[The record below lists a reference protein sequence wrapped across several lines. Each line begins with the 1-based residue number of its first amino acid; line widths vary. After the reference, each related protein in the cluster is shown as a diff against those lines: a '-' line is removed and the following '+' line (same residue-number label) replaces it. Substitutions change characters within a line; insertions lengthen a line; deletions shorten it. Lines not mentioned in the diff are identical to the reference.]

1 MRKLNRTPFYGL
13 GDFRQALLLPRLFM
27 VPSKFVSPLR
37 CATLMAAAMMIAGP
51 SPEARAANVFWDTN
65 GVTAGLGGAGI
76 WDTTTAN
83 WYNAGVATTASGTNA
98 TTAYTF
104 TSADKAYFAGTGA
117 TVTLATNPSVGGL
130 VFRNSA
136 FTLNAAAAQSIT
148 LGSSGIFLESTAG
161 VTTLGANVGLVLGS
175 AQTWTNAAAANALV
189 VNGVISGS
197 ASLVLDGGT
206 GGIQLLNA
214 ASTFTGPLTWSSG
227 TLQVT
232 KLANGGV
239 ASTLGAASSDAANLT
254 LGTNTTLKWVGDGVV
269 GTNDST
275 DRLFTLGA
283 LAGAAGGLTIDA
295 SPTVDS
301 TKAVRFTNPGV
312 LGLPPGADTYVRTLT
327 FTGTGGTVAN
337 PNLFAPVIPDNGDT
351 LSFINNTG
359 LIKDGTGVWK
369 LTGANTFAG
378 PVQILNGTLIV
389 TNVQPGLTPSG
400 LGASDAGN
408 FGNNLLI
415 GGATTVGTLRF
426 EGSGGVN
433 NLTDRLFKINAGGA
447 TIDASGAAGTPLQFK
462 AYAPLTL
469 LGTTA
474 RTLTLTGSNT
484 DGNYLAQ
491 VIPDYSGSAQTSVV
505 KNGSGTWLLKG
516 ESTYTGG
523 TTVNAGILRMAE
535 GHTAFGTGAITIN
548 GGMLDLGTSVV
559 QTTSGGNNYFT
570 GTITVQGGELA
581 ALTGGSIDV
590 SKVVGI
596 SGTISAPMY
605 SLTSGFSKNTAN
617 TLVISGY
624 NRYMGGTALSQ
635 GTVQVGHNY
644 AFGATA
650 AQVLVLSG
658 SPTLSSASTTAYVLP
673 NNVTFGAGAVL
684 GDAVKTGAL
693 TFTGTVDLGS
703 AVRSLVINSDITFA
717 GALLTATGGISKSG
731 SGTLTIASAGSYSGG
746 VTIGAGRVRV
756 GNNAALGTG
765 TLVLNDTA
773 AISSN
778 NFTGAGVGDFQLAN
792 AVTLGG
798 NVTLGHAVDN
808 GVLTFAGTVGLGT
821 SVTRVVT
828 VNSEV
833 AITGVISSGAGAN
846 LTKAGP
852 GLLTLSNNNTFTGA
866 LAINAGTVRAS
877 VSAGA
882 LGGGT
887 LTLAGGGLQLA
898 NDSAVSFNRN
908 TTVSAN
914 SSLVADRISDGAGV
928 GYTLG
933 TLSIGAFALNS
944 SVGNYVISGST
955 GVTFGAATLTGAATI
970 TTDNSLIY
978 AATNTTTLASLTR
991 TSQALTVGGTG
1002 SLTIV
1007 GGDATATSGTL
1018 TKNGTGTLTLG
1029 SGGAGVFAG
1038 TGALSITGGSIVVAA
1053 GSSFSGSKNLTFN
1066 GTGLFQF
1073 NAASTAVTQNFGSVS
1088 FASGGGV
1095 VQSAYTSA
1103 GNAALNFSALGSRTN
1118 GADALF
1124 VVKGGVNGS
1133 TNKISFTT
1141 APWTAGT
1148 LKADYFFGTAY
1159 PTTTVAPADFAVYDA
1174 GLFVRG
1180 INWASDTT
1188 LGATVAASA
1197 SLTTTKANWINAT
1210 SGTTGTVTHGS
1221 AITINGLKLT
1231 ANATLI
1237 ANGVVTTP
1245 SVLASENTTST
1256 ISGSAGLTAPTGKDL
1271 LVRVDAPNDTLT
1283 ITAPITSATTGG
1295 LTKAGQGT
1303 LVVSGSNAFSGNIFI
1318 NGGTLSMSGN
1328 AYNGADPATGPLGA
1342 SGTARQIVLNGGKFQ
1357 LSSGIFNPNLNTK
1370 QFTVGTGGGALDLGA
1385 SAVIKLDDVGQLSG
1399 GGNLSITGASTS
1411 LVTFSNTNAGFTGN
1425 VAFTAGTLALGGVNP
1440 LGTSSSQTLV
1450 MTTNATALDVQGT
1463 IPNTVWIAGTGISGG
1478 GAVRSSATG
1487 GTLSGPLFLDASVT
1501 FNLANPVTVS
1511 GSLKQV
1517 GGIAGLTKDGSSIL
1531 TLSGANNFTG
1541 GLTITNGAVNLAN
1554 TAAAGPGSDA
1564 ITLSSDAIGTA
1575 LQFSGDITVYNP
1587 VTTGTTNNQ
1596 LFGGLNFGG
1605 ILENVSGNN
1614 TYVGTIGMAVDT
1626 VIGSSAGNLTITG
1639 GIQENTKESQL
1650 YFTGA
1655 GNITLAGTKLT
1666 ASGGSTNNK
1675 FYSIQKYGTGSLI
1688 ITNAQDVALDTN
1700 VNGGAFILRQG
1711 TVNLTG
1717 DATWRTPL
1725 YLDQGST
1732 LLIDHASGDRSTFG
1746 RLSTAYIDVNGAFQ
1760 NGTGYNVTFR
1770 GGNLTIVGA
1779 TSPNDT
1785 AEYFSSGTFNRGSSV
1800 ITLKAVNTN
1809 ATRLKFTGAITNNVA
1824 QSQGAGPAGASLL
1837 IRGTN
1842 LGASLGDAVMWWNGI
1857 ITWNGQ
1863 GGGNDAKNKGIMS
1876 WVLVDDT
1883 ETGFGTSFGTA
1894 DGGSSYARAL
1904 NQQVYDNGSFAA
1916 GTRFTHEY
1924 ENDDVVTANNNLHL
1938 ISQVAVSST
1947 VSPNSL
1953 TVEAGAG
1960 LTLAAGARLS
1970 LQSGGILIRNGAGT
1984 ALFTGGVLNQTSNF
1998 SPLYLWTIGNLDLVT
2013 PLNGGNGITNGN
2025 ISAVKASAGMLSLKP
2040 PFAAVNGLGT
2050 QGTNTLSGQFV
2061 INDGTVK
2068 LFANNA
2074 IQPNN
2079 YLALT
2084 SGTLDLN
2091 GKVQQTFALFSDSS
2105 VPNVNGV
2112 ITSTAGGALVVN
2124 QDNNAR
2130 AWSGQIQGAT
2140 TFVRSGQNTFTLN
2153 SALPFTGK
2161 ALFNGGTTN
2170 LISEAALT
2178 GVDTLELAHATLQLD
2193 NGGSASSNATS
2204 TKYVA
2209 DRLRDAA
2216 AVGFR
2221 AGTLNLY
2228 GRANVAA
2235 TETIG
2240 AVTLYSGFNVINVN
2254 NGANGAVYSE
2264 DLLMA
2269 SLARSAGSAATFIVQ
2284 SNATLGGTGVGD
2296 VRAKATTFEGGAGLT
2311 NGIVGGWAINN
2322 SDFLTYVVGT
2332 GFVMLGNN
2340 GTAYTSTSLPIGSFP
2355 ASNVRLTAGATVAAG
2370 TTIINALSLAGTSQS
2385 LNFTNATDVLN
2396 LVSGGLIGTNNNN
2409 SLGASVDSGR
2419 LTAGGATPAAPSD
2432 LYLFNRAN
2440 TMTLNARVIDNGVGA
2455 NKAVRLVITA
2465 AGGAFNL
2472 PNTQA
2477 TYTGGTVINGGTVNL
2492 LASTTGSVIPA
2503 AAVAANGLV
2512 LNGATVNMGSTSN
2525 TVSGQIA
2532 AANIVTLNGN
2542 ANLNLFGDNTLE
2554 GLVFNNY
2561 GGSSNPTVR
2570 TFYNNHAAGLGSTG
2584 VLTLGAG
2591 GIVATS
2597 QNVGTVSTVEGR
2609 VDFGA
2614 SAGSV
2619 TVDAISA
2626 AGLADVSP
2634 LLPGLTLQAI
2644 VGSAGGITKNGAGVL
2659 QMGAQSSFTGAFTVA
2674 AGGLRNGVL
2683 NAGSRYSTL
2692 TVAAGARYDLANF
2705 TTTWGAL
2712 AGAGDVFNSTLAGQA
2727 TQVIPTLNVGY
2738 NNASTTFSGRF
2749 QRFNDAV
2756 IFNVAKVGSG
2766 TLTLTSAQTA
2776 NGTYGTFSVLGGTLS
2791 YAGANGQA
2799 FRANALAASNFVVSN
2814 GGTLL
2819 LDNSSA
2825 NLADRLG
2832 LADAGF
2838 LALQGGKLRLAG
2850 NAGADSLENIKLL
2863 KVQSGGGRL
2872 ELAAVGGRSVT
2883 LALGGLTSSN
2893 NSGSLVITGI
2903 DGQDPVPG
2911 GATLTI
2917 VNVPYQ
2923 GSPGYGAN
2931 GNTNMR
2937 VRGDILADASLAGYG
2952 TGFLVQDSVTY
2963 NYRALNST
2971 TELNS
2976 DYATLGKR
2984 ENAGLSG
2991 AQTYAGDLQM
3001 NTLTSAG
3008 VASLTSSLDATTF
3021 GAYGPGGRLLTIG
3034 LYNAS
3039 GVLVRANSVTTLNAG
3054 AVTSEGTT
3062 YFHVLNGATL
3072 NLNASYGVGG
3082 SAGFV
3087 KADDGVLNLNRR
3099 AYMAPLNLIGGYTAF
3114 ESDIVTVN
3122 STAGLSIGSLVTG
3135 AGIPVN
3141 SFVAAILSSTQF
3153 QITSGEGVLTAGS
3166 PTTVITATPAIHV
3179 NGGTL
3184 NLNSGADNTL
3194 AVAGLAG
3201 PAGLSTLFVNAPGAT
3216 VDLKGNSQAVAVL
3229 GSTNILPGMGGTITN
3244 SSVTA
3249 ALLTSA
3255 GGGSFGGV
3263 LGGNLAFTRSG
3274 NNTTLL
3280 TNANTYTGATTVR
3293 GGTLQLRDAGT
3304 LASTAGLSVY
3314 YGSVNWDNYG
3324 LNPVGVPTPTRI
3336 QPNNPVTL
3344 QGGAFILTGGGG
3356 TDTAVTFNSVTAAG
3370 GGNLINMQPY
3380 VNEGSSVK
3388 LTVGNLVR
3396 NSANHATFNL
3406 NGWTTLNSGGTN
3418 TLGSQGLSNTSNL
3431 FFTQVGGVAFNSG
3444 SLVNG
3449 LIGGWAVA
3457 DGSSF
3462 ATYTDTFGVVAL
3474 GNGWGYGTSFTGSDI
3489 SAGTVATGNYNDGSN
3504 RTMTTGVKAMNSL
3517 RMGPGAAQ
3525 TITPVNGTSYTFG
3538 VGIVTNANQ
3547 SIIFDA
3553 VDSSNT
3559 ISGTGSELFVYINQ
3573 NTTTLRP
3580 IMTGSASLVSF
3591 GGATLQLAPQ
3601 FGHNT
3606 YSGGTFVNGGTLNL
3620 NARGQVSQGSG
3631 TIAAASNT
3639 ITLSNTS
3646 GFTAGMTIYNA
3657 NFPGGTKIVTV
3668 NANTSLVMDNVSTN
3682 TSTQTGQ
3689 TVSSFDAW
3697 YAIPAAGGL
3706 TISNATVN
3714 MSATAFQQIAPTTAI
3729 TINGGGN
3736 LTLANYAIGT
3746 PASTNVITQTFA
3758 SVTFVNEGGANTP
3771 TFNLGNPSVASG
3783 TNQALSITQLTS
3795 ATPLTAT
3802 NNSLSTT
3809 PTVSTG
3815 NANNTELRFSAVS
3828 PVITVNGGLAETG
3841 LVISAVIGQSA
3852 TMTSLTKT
3860 GAGLLALTGQN
3871 NFTSNFLLNAGGLML
3886 GADSQPAVGGSAA
3899 SGPVGSG
3906 MLIINGGYLL
3916 SDGLPRTV
3924 NNAVTVN
3931 ADFAFGGNVAT
3942 TNLRLSGDVAL
3953 GAVGRTVT
3961 VTSPAVTAE
3970 FAGNLV
3976 STLTAGSGIAFTKAG
3991 PGTLKLTGAANDFNG
4006 NKVAVTGGLLVL
4018 GVSTAIPSTSSVVVS
4033 AGAGLDLFNLDLIIP
4048 QLTGAGFV
4056 TNSKNLTSTLTVGD
4070 ANNFTF
4076 GGILI
4081 DNSYSTGVS
4090 GSQLQLTKE
4099 GTGKMTLTGANLLTG
4114 GINVN
4119 DGILELGAGGLPGPS
4134 TITITK
4140 NFVSDLGIFQVNR
4153 ADNVTLR
4160 NDLAGNGKIYQ
4171 VGTGVTT
4178 LTGDGTALQLGSLL
4192 HVYAGGVN
4200 LGDGVGST
4208 GSLGGASVTVDTGT
4222 FLALN
4227 HSSALP
4233 FSFANA
4239 VDGAGELRHIGG
4251 STTTLG
4257 VANTYTGKTRIN
4269 AGTLIAGAD
4278 GALATTSE
4286 IILLTGTQ
4294 LKTEINNGIGFRDG
4308 SVTSTIAPALTLNG
4322 TALVDGNGFNSTI
4335 GLLTLNGGTV
4345 AGASTGDTLLG
4356 SFNLAGNVVVTA
4368 NATISAIDVN
4378 TDGANRDFTVNSGV
4392 LLSMSGN
4399 FADTD
4404 KLTTG
4409 YVKKGT
4415 GTMVLSGTNINSGTI
4430 TISAGTLQVGAG
4442 GATGTLGSYYDVIA
4456 GQTFWASVVNNSA
4469 LVVNRSG
4476 TYDLGNVISGAGSLT
4491 NTGSGTVMLTGNS
4504 VSFSGTTTISAGT
4517 LQIGN
4522 QGASGVLGGN
4532 AGVYGAI
4539 VDNAALV
4546 LKRTGTLTLG
4556 NAISGTGT
4564 VTVDSGSGTVVVTGN
4579 NTYTGT
4585 TTLATGS
4592 TRITSL
4598 ASAGGVGALGAG
4610 SAPSKLLFTG
4620 GTLEYN
4626 GAGETSQRGLKVADG
4641 GASLKAIQ
4649 SGSALVFGGGVAL
4662 DFDNATPATSA
4673 SRPLTLGGTSTAAN
4687 TFAPAAFES
4696 ESAGQAFSSLIKN
4709 QVGVWIVGGS
4719 GLLNDAATVNVN
4731 AGILGFASGAF
4742 GGVAGTGDVTIAN
4755 GATLRWESGN
4765 TGDISGRI
4773 HVPNAAVATLDFADT
4788 GATPTT
4794 FGTSMVLGTGAS
4806 VVKAG
4811 AGTVVFA
4818 AANGFTAPVTVSGGK
4833 LVVTHASALGT
4844 AAVTVQNTA
4853 NLQVNASTTN
4863 NVTVEAGGIAGGSG
4877 SVGSVTVNT
4886 TGAVA
4891 PGSGVGALNL
4901 TTLSLAN
4908 GSVVNWQV
4916 YSGNGTAGVG
4926 YDTFNLSGA
4935 LDLHNAYP
4943 TGRIRLNI
4951 ISVSGLGTDTPGN
4964 AGAFTKNQRGVF
4976 TFAVAQGGV
4985 TLNSGWPGTNISDY
4999 FEINVDQ
5006 FHYADGTASS
5016 AALWSLSY
5024 DGANTVT
5031 LTGVPEPSTYGLAIG
5046 ALGLALAAVRRR
5058 RKLKPKAE

>member
-1 MRKLNRTPFYGL
+1 MVSRKY
-13 GDFRQALLLPRLFM
+13 
-27 VPSKFVSPLR
+27 VSPLR
-37 CATLMAAAMMIAGP
+37 CATLMAAAMMIVGP
-51 SPEARAANVFWDTN
+51 APKAVAANIFWDAN
-65 GVTAGLGGAGI
+65 GVGPNLGGAGT

-98 TTAYTF
+98 TTVYAF
-104 TSADKAYFAGTGA
+104 TNADKAYFAGTGA
-117 TVTLATNPSVGGL
+117 TVTLATNPSLGGL
-130 VFRNSA
+130 VFRNAA
-136 FTLNAAAAQSIT
+136 FTIDAASARSIT
-148 LGSSGIFLESTAG
+148 LGSSGIFMESTSG
-161 VTTLGANVGLVLGS
+161 VTTLGANVGLVLDS
-175 AQTWTNAAAANALV
+175 DQTWTNATTANALI
-189 VNGVISGS
+189 VNGFISGS
-197 ASLVLDGGT
+197 AGLVLQGGA

-214 ASTFTGPLTWSSG
+214 ANTFTGPLTWSAG

-232 KLANGGV
+232 KLANGWS
-239 ASTLGAASSDAANLT
+239 ASTIGAASSDATNLS
-254 LGTNTTLKWVGDGVV
+254 LGTGTTFKWVGDGVV

-283 LAGAAGGLTIDA
+283 LTGAAGGLTIDA
-295 SPTVDS
+295 SPTGDT
-301 TKAVRFTNPGV
+301 TKAVRFTNTGL
-312 LGLPPGADTYVRTLT
+312 LGLPPGDDTYVRTLT
-327 FTGTGGTVAN
+327 FTGSGGTVAN
-337 PNLFAPVIPDNGDT
+337 PNLFAPIIPDNGNT
-351 LSFINNTG
+351 VAFTSNTG
-359 LIKDGTGVWK
+359 LIKDGAGVWK
-369 LTGANTFAG
+369 FTGASTYVG

-389 TNVQPGLTPSG
+389 TNLQDGLLASG
-400 LGASDAGN
+400 LGMSDGGN
-408 FGNNLLI
+408 GGSNLIL
-415 GGATTVGTLRF
+415 GGTVTGGTLRF
-426 EGSGGVN
+426 EGAGGVN
-433 NLTDRLFKINAGGA
+433 NLTNRLFKINTGGA
-447 TIDASGAAGTPLQFK
+447 TIDASGAPGTPLLWK
-462 AYAPLTL
+462 AYADLGFV
-469 LGTTA
+469 GTTA

-484 DGNYLAQ
+484 DGNYLPH
-491 VIPDYSGSAQTSVV
+491 IIKDYSGAAKTSIV

-523 TTVNAGILRMAE
+523 TTVDAGILRMAE
-535 GHTAFGTGAITIN
+535 GHTALGTGVITIN

-559 QTTSGGNNYFT
+559 QITQGGNNYFT
-570 GTITVQGGELA
+570 GLITVQGGELA
-581 ALTGGSIDV
+581 ALAGGSIDV

-635 GTVQVGHNY
+635 GTVQVGHNF
-644 AFGATA
+644 AFGSTA
-650 AQVLVLSG
+650 SQILSLSG
-658 SPTLSSASTTAYVLP
+658 SPTLSSASTTAYILP

-703 AVRSLVINSDITFA
+703 AVRALTVNSNITFT
-717 GALLTATGGISKSG
+717 GSVSGTGGGISKSG
-731 SGTLTIASAGSYSGG
+731 PGLLTLAAAGSFTGG
-746 VTIGAGRVRV
+746 VTLGGGRIRV
-756 GNNAALGTG
+756 GNNAALGSG
-765 TLVLNDTA
+765 PLILNEAAVL
-773 AISSN
+773 SSN

-792 AVTLGG
+792 SLTLGG
-798 NVTLGHAVDN
+798 NVTLGHAVEN
-808 GVLTFAGTVGLGT
+808 GILSFAGAIGLGT

-828 VNSEV
+828 VNSDV
-833 AITGVISSGAGAN
+833 AFTGAVASGASAN

-852 GLLTLSNNNTFTGA
+852 GLLTLSNNNTFTGI

-882 LGGGT
+882 LGLGS
-887 LTLAGGGLQLA
+887 LTLAGGSLQLA
-898 NDSAVSFNRN
+898 NDTGVNFNRA
-908 TTVSAN
+908 TTVGA
-914 SSLVADRISDGAGV
+914 SSVIVADRISDGAGV

-933 TLSIGAFALNS
+933 TLSLGAFTLNS
-944 SVGNYVISGST
+944 AVGNFVISGAT
-955 GVTFGAATLTGAATI
+955 GVTFGATTLTGAATI
-970 TTDNSLIY
+970 STDNSLIY
-978 AATNTTTLASLTR
+978 AVTNTTTLASLTR
-991 TSQALTVGGTG
+991 TSQALIVGGTG
-1002 SLTIV
+1002 NLTIT
-1007 GGDATATSGTL
+1007 GGDTTASSGTL

-1029 SGGAGVFAG
+1029 SGGAGVYAG
-1038 TGALSITGGSIVVAA
+1038 TGAITITGGTMVVAA
-1053 GSSFSGSKNLTFN
+1053 GSSFSGSKNLTFS
-1066 GTGLFQF
+1066 GTGSFQF
-1073 NAASTAVTQNFGSVS
+1073 NAATTAQTQNFGTVS
-1088 FASGGGV
+1088 FTVGGGA
-1095 VQSAYTSA
+1095 VQSVYTSG
-1103 GNAALNFSALGSRTN
+1103 GNAALNFNTLGSRVN

-1124 VVKGGVNGS
+1124 VVKGGLNGG
-1133 TNKISFTT
+1133 TNKITFTT
-1141 APWTAGT
+1141 DPWTAGT
-1148 LKADYFFGTAY
+1148 LKADYFFGTEN
-1159 PTTTVAPADFAVYDA
+1159 PTTTIAPADFAFYDT
-1174 GLFVRG
+1174 GLFLRAV
-1180 INWASDTT
+1180 NWGSDTT
-1188 LGATVAASA
+1188 YATTVVASA
-1197 SLTTTKANWINAT
+1197 ALTTTKANWINASSGT
-1210 SGTTGTVTHGS
+1210 SGTVTQASG
-1221 AITINGLKLT
+1221 ITLNGLKLT
-1231 ANATLI
+1231 NSATLI
-1237 ANGVVTTP
+1237 ANGLVNTP
-1245 SVLASENTTST
+1245 SVLVTGGSTST
-1256 ISGSAGLTAPTGKDL
+1256 INGSAGLTAPTGKDL
-1271 LVRVDAPNDTLT
+1271 IVRIDAPSDTLYFN
-1283 ITAPITSATTGG
+1283 APITSATTGG
-1295 LTKAGQGT
+1295 LTKAGQGV
-1303 LVVSGSNAFSGNIFI
+1303 LVLAGANGFSGNIFI

-1328 AYNGADPATGPLGA
+1328 AYNGTDPATGPLGSA
-1342 SGTARQIVLNGGKFQ
+1342 GVARQIVLNGGKFQ
-1357 LSSGIFNPNLNTK
+1357 LSSGIFNPNPNTK
-1370 QFTVGTGGGALDLGA
+1370 QFTVGTSGGALDLGA

-1399 GGNLSITGASTS
+1399 GGNLRVTGASTS
-1411 LVTFSNTNAGFTGN
+1411 SVTFGNTNSTFTGN

-1440 LGTSSSQTLV
+1440 LGASASQTLV
-1450 MTTNATALDVQGT
+1450 MTSNTSALDVQGT

-1487 GTLSGPLFLDASVT
+1487 GTLSGPLFLDSSVT

-1517 GGIAGLTKDGSSIL
+1517 GGIAGLTKEGTSIL

-1541 GLTITNGAVNLAN
+1541 GLTINAGAVNLGN
-1554 TAAAGPGSDA
+1554 TAAAGPGSDT
-1564 ITLSSDAIGTA
+1564 ITLSSTAIGTA
-1575 LQFSGDITVYNP
+1575 LQLSGGIKVYNS
-1587 VTTGTTNNQ
+1587 VTTGSSNNQ

-1605 ILENVSGNN
+1605 ILENISGDN
-1614 TYVGTIGMAVDT
+1614 TYVGSIGMAVDT

-1655 GNITLAGTKLT
+1655 GDITLAGTKIT
-1666 ASGGSTNNK
+1666 ASGGATNNQ
-1675 FYSIQKYGTGSLI
+1675 FYSIQKYGTGTLT
-1688 ITNAQDVALDTN
+1688 ITNAQDVLINTG
-1700 VNGGAFILRQG
+1700 VTGGAFILRQG
-1711 TVNLTG
+1711 TVSLTAE
-1717 DATWRTPL
+1717 ATWRTPL
-1725 YLDQGST
+1725 FLDQGST
-1732 LLIDHASGDRSTFG
+1732 LSIDHATGERSTFG
-1746 RLSTAYIDVNGAFQ
+1746 RLSTAYNDVGGNFQ
-1760 NGTGYNVTFR
+1760 SGTAYNVTFR
-1770 GGNLTIVGA
+1770 GGNLTIIGSA
-1779 TSPNDT
+1779 APNDT

-1809 ATRLKFTGAITNNVA
+1809 ATRLRFNGAITNNVA

-1842 LGASLGDAVMWWNGI
+1842 LGSSLGDAILWWNGI

-1863 GGGNDAKNKGIMS
+1863 GGLVDTKNKGIMS

-1904 NQQVYDNGSFAA
+1904 NQQVYGNGTIHA
-1916 GTRFTHEY
+1916 GARFTDEY
-1924 ENDDVVTANNNLHL
+1924 EADNAFTANHNLHL
-1938 ISQVAVSST
+1938 TTQVAVPST

-1960 LTLAAGARLS
+1960 LTLGTGVRLS

-1984 ALFTGGVLNQTSNF
+1984 SLFTGGVLNQTSNF

-2013 PLNGGNGITNGN
+2013 ALNGGNGIANGN
-2025 ISAVKASAGMLSLKP
+2025 ISAVKASAGILALKP
-2040 PFAAVNGLGT
+2040 PFAAVNGLTT

-2178 GVDTLELAHATLQLD
+2178 GLDSLELAHATLQLD
-2193 NGGSASSNATS
+2193 NGGSLSSNTTS

-2264 DLLMA
+2264 GLLMA

-2296 VRAKATTFEGGAGLT
+2296 VRVKATTFEGGAGLT

-2332 GFVMLGNN
+2332 GFVLLGNN
-2340 GTAYTSTSLPIGSFP
+2340 ATSYTTTILPSGSSP
-2355 ASNVRLTAGATVAAG
+2355 ASNVRLTGGATVAAG
-2370 TTIINALSLAGTSQS
+2370 TTIINALSLAGVSQS

-2409 SLGASVDSGR
+2409 SIGASVDSGR

-2432 LYLFNRAN
+2432 LYLFNRVN

-2455 NKAVRLVITA
+2455 NKAVRLVLTA
-2465 AGGAFNL
+2465 SGGAFNL

-2492 LASTTGSVIPA
+2492 LASTAGAVIPA
-2503 AAVAANGLV
+2503 AAVAVNGLV

-2525 TVSGQIA
+2525 TILGQIA

-2542 ANLNLFGDNTLE
+2542 SNLNLFGNNSLE

-2561 GGSSNPTVR
+2561 GGSSNPAVR

-2584 VLTLGAG
+2584 VLTIGAS

-2619 TVDAISA
+2619 TVDPIAG
-2626 AGLADVSP
+2626 AGLADISP

-2644 VGSAGGITKNGAGVL
+2644 VGSTGGITKNGNGVL

-2692 TVAAGARYDLANF
+2692 TVAGGARYDLANF

-2766 TLTLTSAQTA
+2766 MLTLTSAQTTD
-2776 NGTYGTFSVLGGTLS
+2776 GTYGTFSVLGGTLS
-2791 YAGANGQA
+2791 YANAGQA
-2799 FRANALAASNFVVSN
+2799 FVANARAASNFVVSN

-2819 LDNSSA
+2819 LDNASA

-2838 LALQGGKLRLAG
+2838 LSLQGGKLRLAG
-2850 NAGADSLENIKLL
+2850 NSGADSLETIKLL
-2863 KVQSGGGRL
+2863 KVQSGGGRI
-2872 ELAAVGGRSVT
+2872 ELAPVSGRSVT

-2893 NSGSLVITGI
+2893 NSGSLTITGI
-2903 DGQDPVPG
+2903 DGQGPVPG

-2917 VNVPYQ
+2917 ANVPYQ
-2923 GSPGYGAN
+2923 GIPGDGSNA
-2931 GNTNMR
+2931 NTNMS
-2937 VRGDILADASLAGYG
+2937 VRGDILVDASLTGYG
-2952 TGFLVQDSVTY
+2952 TGFLVRDSDTE
-2963 NYRALNST
+2963 NFRALNST

-2976 DYATLGKR
+2976 DYATLGKQQ
-2984 ENAGLSG
+2984 NAGLSG
-2991 AQTYAGDLQM
+2991 ALTYAGDLQM
-3001 NTLTSAG
+3001 NTLTSSG
-3008 VASLTSSLDATTF
+3008 TASLTSSLDATTF

-3062 YFHVLNGATL
+3062 YFHVLNGGTL

-3087 KADDGVLNLNRR
+3087 KADDGILNVNRR
-3099 AYMAPLNLIGGYTAF
+3099 AYMAPLNLTGGYTF
-3114 ESDIVTVN
+3114 LESDVVSVN
-3122 STAGLSIGSLVTG
+3122 STAGLSIGSMVTG
-3135 AGIPVN
+3135 AGIPAN

-3153 QITSGEGVLTAGS
+3153 QITSGEGVFAAGS
-3166 PTTVITATPAIHV
+3166 PATVITATPAIHV

-3201 PAGLSTLFVNAPGAT
+3201 PAGLSTLFVNAPAAS
-3216 VDLKGNSQAVAVL
+3216 VDLKGNSQALAVL

-3263 LGGNLAFTRSG
+3263 IGGNLAFTRSG
-3274 NNTTLL
+3274 NSITLL
-3280 TNANTYTGATTVR
+3280 THANTYTGETIVR
-3293 GGTLQLRDAGT
+3293 GGTLHLRDAGT
-3304 LASTAGLSVY
+3304 LASTAGLKVY
-3314 YGSVNWDNYG
+3314 YGAVNWDNYG
-3324 LNPVGVPTPTRI
+3324 LNPVGAPTPIRLQAT
-3336 QPNNPVTL
+3336 NAVTL

-3356 TDTAVTFNSVTAAG
+3356 TDTAVTLNSVTAAG

-3380 VNEGSSVK
+3380 INEGSSIK
-3388 LTVGNLVR
+3388 LTIGNLVR
-3396 NSANHATFNL
+3396 NAANHATFNL
-3406 NGWTTLNSGGTN
+3406 NGWTTLNSGGSN

-3431 FFTQVGGVAFNSG
+3431 FFTQVGGLAFNSG
-3444 SLVNG
+3444 SLVNN

-3457 DGSSF
+3457 DGNAF
-3462 ATYTDTFGVVAL
+3462 ATYTDTFGVVSL
-3474 GNGWGYGTSFTGSDI
+3474 GNGWGYSTSFTGDLT
-3489 SAGTVATGNYNDGSN
+3489 AVNNATVTGNYNDGTS
-3504 RTMTTGVKAMNSL
+3504 RTMSTGVKAMNSL
-3517 RMGPGAAQ
+3517 RISTGSAM
-3525 TITPVNGTSYTFG
+3525 TVTPVNGTTYAFG
-3538 VGIVTNANQ
+3538 VGLVTNAGVPVT
-3547 SIIFDA
+3547 FEA

-3559 ISGTGSELFVYINQ
+3559 LSGTGSELFIYVNQ
-3573 NTTTLRP
+3573 NTTTLKP
-3580 IMTGSASLVSF
+3580 IITGSASLVSF

-3601 FGHNT
+3601 FGDNT

-3620 NARGQVSQGSG
+3620 NARAKASVGAL
-3631 TIAAASNT
+3631 TINPAATVISMTNT
-3639 ITLSNTS
+3639 T
-3646 GFTAGMTIYNA
+3646 GFAAGMIIVNG
-3657 NFPGGTKIVTV
+3657 NFPVGTKVVSVVPGSSVTV
-3668 NANTSLVMDNVSTN
+3668 DTASTN
-3682 TSTQTGQ
+3682 GSASTGQ
-3689 TVSSFDAW
+3689 TVSTFNGW

-3706 TISNATVN
+3706 TISNASVN
-3714 MSATAFQQIAPTTAI
+3714 MGAGVFQQIDPTTAI

-3736 LTLANYAIGT
+3736 LTLANYVLGNAT
-3746 PASTNVITQTFA
+3746 ANVPITQTFA
-3758 SVTFVNEGGANTP
+3758 SLTFVNEGGANAP
-3771 TFNLGNPSVASG
+3771 TFNLGNPSAAAG
-3783 TNQALSITQLTS
+3783 TNQPLSITQLTS
-3795 ATPLTAT
+3795 TTPLTAT

-3815 NANNTELRFSAVS
+3815 NAGNTELRFSAVS
-3828 PVITVNGGLAETG
+3828 PVLTVNSGLAETG
-3841 LVISAVIGQSA
+3841 LLISAVIGQSG
-3852 TMTSLTKT
+3852 TMTSLTKAGT
-3860 GAGLLALTGQN
+3860 GLLALTGQN

-3886 GADSQPAVGGSAA
+3886 GADSQPAIALAAA

-3906 MLIINGGYLL
+3906 TLIINGGYLL

-3924 NNAVTVN
+3924 NNAITVN

-3942 TNLRLSGDVAL
+3942 TNLRLSGDVTL
-3953 GAVGRTVT
+3953 GAVARTVT

-3970 FAGNLV
+3970 LAGNLT
-3976 STLTAGSGIAFTKAG
+3976 STLATAGDTAFTKAG
-3991 PGTLKLTGAANDFNG
+3991 AGTLKLSGPDNDFSG
-4006 NKVAVTGGLLVL
+4006 KKVAVMGGLLVI
-4018 GVSTAIPSTSSVVVS
+4018 GVSTAIPSTSSVDVS

-4070 ANNFTF
+4070 AGNFTF

-4099 GTGKMTLTGANLLTG
+4099 GAGKMTLTGVNLLTG

-4134 TITITK
+4134 TITIT
-4140 NFVSDLGIFQVNR
+4140 NNAVSGLGIFQINR
-4153 ADNVTLR
+4153 ADNVTLS
-4160 NDLAGNGKIYQ
+4160 NPLSGNGKIYHIGA
-4171 VGTGVTT
+4171 GTTT
-4178 LTGDGTALQLGSLL
+4178 LTGDGTPLQNGSRLW
-4192 HVYAGGVN
+4192 VFFGGVN

-4208 GSLGGASVTVDTGT
+4208 GSLGGAAVTVDAGT
-4222 FLALN
+4222 FLDLN
-4227 HSSALP
+4227 HSSLLP
-4233 FSFANA
+4233 FNFGNA
-4239 VDGAGELRHIGG
+4239 VDGAGELRHSGG
-4251 STTTLG
+4251 STTTLM
-4257 VANTYTGKTRIN
+4257 VMNTYTGKTRIN
-4269 AGTLIAGAD
+4269 SGILIAAAD
-4278 GALATTSE
+4278 SALATTNE

-4294 LKTEINNGIGFRDG
+4294 LKTEISNAIGNRDG
-4308 SVTSTIAPALTLNG
+4308 GVTSTIAPALTLYG
-4322 TALVDGNGFNSTI
+4322 TALVDGNAFNSTI

-4345 AGASTGDTLLG
+4345 AGADTGDTMLG
-4356 SFNLAGNVVVTA
+4356 AFNLAGNVVVTA
-4368 NATISAIDVN
+4368 DATISALYVN
-4378 TDGANRDFTVNSGV
+4378 TDGTNRDFTVNSGV
-4392 LLSMSGN
+4392 TLTMSGS

-4404 KLTTG
+4404 KAPTG
-4409 YVKKGT
+4409 YAKKGP

-4430 TISAGTLQVGAG
+4430 TISAGTLQVGTG
-4442 GATGTLGSYYDVIA
+4442 GSTGTLGSYYDSLAVQTYWAAVI
-4456 GQTFWASVVNNSA
+4456 NSA
-4469 LVVNRSG
+4469 ALVLDRAG
-4476 TYDLGNVISGAGSLT
+4476 TYDLGNLISGTGSLT
-4491 NTGSGTVMLTGNS
+4491 NTGTGTVMLTADNVG
-4504 VSFSGTTTISAGT
+4504 FSGTTTITAGT
-4517 LQIGN
+4517 LQIGD
-4522 QGASGVLGGN
+4522 QGATGVLGGTS
-4532 AGVYGAI
+4532 GIYGAI
-4539 VDNAALV
+4539 VNNAALV
-4546 LKRTGTLTLG
+4546 LNRAGTLPLG

-4564 VTVDSGSGTVVVTGN
+4564 LTHTGSGTVVVTGN

-4585 TTLATGS
+4585 TTLAAGF

-4598 ASAGGVGALGAG
+4598 ASAGGVGSLGAG

-4620 GTLEYN
+4620 GTLEYA
-4626 GAGETSQRGLKVADG
+4626 GVGETSQRGLSVADG

-4649 SGSALVFGGGVAL
+4649 SGSAVVFGSGVAL
-4662 DFDNATPATSA
+4662 DFDDTTPATSA
-4673 SRPLTLGGTSTAAN
+4673 SRPLTLTGTSIAAN

-4696 ESAGQAFSSLIKN
+4696 ETAGHAFSSLTKN
-4709 QVGVWIVGGS
+4709 LVGVWIVGGS
-4719 GLLNDAATVNVN
+4719 GLLDADAPVTVN
-4731 AGILGFASGAF
+4731 AGLLGFASSAF
-4742 GGVAGTGDVTIAN
+4742 GGGAGNGDVTVAS

-4765 TGDISGRI
+4765 INDISGRI
-4773 HVPNAAVATLDFADT
+4773 HVPNAATATLDFADT

-4794 FGTSMVLGTGAS
+4794 FASSMVLGTGAS

-4818 AANGFTAPVTVSGGK
+4818 AANSFTAPISVSGGK
-4833 LVVTHASALGT
+4833 LIVTHASGLGT
-4844 AAVTVQNTA
+4844 AAVTVQNTGK
-4853 NLQVNASTTN
+4853 LQVNASTTN
-4863 NVTVEAGGIAGGSG
+4863 NITVEAGGSAGGTG
-4877 SVGSVTVNT
+4877 SVGLITVNT

-4891 PGSGVGALNL
+4891 PGSGVGALSL
-4901 TTLSLAN
+4901 STLALAS
-4908 GSVVNWQV
+4908 GSVINWQV
-4916 YSGNGTAGVG
+4916 YDVAGPAGVG

-4935 LDLHNAYP
+4935 FDVQGAHPNA
-4943 TGRIRLNI
+4943 RIRLNV
-4951 ISVSGLGTDTPGN
+4951 ISVSGLGTDTQGD
-4964 AGAFTKNQRGVF
+4964 AGAFNNNQRGVF
-4976 TFAVAQGGV
+4976 TFAIAQGGV
-4985 TLNSGWPGTNISDY
+4985 ALNSGWVGTNISNY

-5006 FHYADGTASS
+5006 FHYTDGSASN
-5016 AALWSLSY
+5016 AALWSLSF

>member
-1 MRKLNRTPFYGL
+1 
-13 GDFRQALLLPRLFM
+13 
-27 VPSKFVSPLR
+27 
-37 CATLMAAAMMIAGP
+37 
-51 SPEARAANVFWDTN
+51 
-65 GVTAGLGGAGI
+65 
-76 WDTTTAN
+76 
-83 WYNAGVATTASGTNA
+83 
-98 TTAYTF
+98 
-104 TSADKAYFAGTGA
+104 
-117 TVTLATNPSVGGL
+117 
-130 VFRNSA
+130 
-136 FTLNAAAAQSIT
+136 
-148 LGSSGIFLESTAG
+148 
-161 VTTLGANVGLVLGS
+161 
-175 AQTWTNAAAANALV
+175 
-189 VNGVISGS
+189 
-197 ASLVLDGGT
+197 
-206 GGIQLLNA
+206 
-214 ASTFTGPLTWSSG
+214 
-227 TLQVT
+227 
-232 KLANGGV
+232 
-239 ASTLGAASSDAANLT
+239 
-254 LGTNTTLKWVGDGVV
+254 
-269 GTNDST
+269 
-275 DRLFTLGA
+275 
-283 LAGAAGGLTIDA
+283 
-295 SPTVDS
+295 
-301 TKAVRFTNPGV
+301 
-312 LGLPPGADTYVRTLT
+312 
-327 FTGTGGTVAN
+327 
-337 PNLFAPVIPDNGDT
+337 
-351 LSFINNTG
+351 
-359 LIKDGTGVWK
+359 
-369 LTGANTFAG
+369 
-378 PVQILNGTLIV
+378 
-389 TNVQPGLTPSG
+389 
-400 LGASDAGN
+400 
-408 FGNNLLI
+408 
-415 GGATTVGTLRF
+415 
-426 EGSGGVN
+426 
-433 NLTDRLFKINAGGA
+433 
-447 TIDASGAAGTPLQFK
+447 
-462 AYAPLTL
+462 
-469 LGTTA
+469 
-474 RTLTLTGSNT
+474 
-484 DGNYLAQ
+484 
-491 VIPDYSGSAQTSVV
+491 
-505 KNGSGTWLLKG
+505 
-516 ESTYTGG
+516 
-523 TTVNAGILRMAE
+523 
-535 GHTAFGTGAITIN
+535 
-548 GGMLDLGTSVV
+548 
-559 QTTSGGNNYFT
+559 
-570 GTITVQGGELA
+570 
-581 ALTGGSIDV
+581 
-590 SKVVGI
+590 
-596 SGTISAPMY
+596 
-605 SLTSGFSKNTAN
+605 
-617 TLVISGY
+617 
-624 NRYMGGTALSQ
+624 
-635 GTVQVGHNY
+635 
-644 AFGATA
+644 
-650 AQVLVLSG
+650 
-658 SPTLSSASTTAYVLP
+658 
-673 NNVTFGAGAVL
+673 
-684 GDAVKTGAL
+684 
-693 TFTGTVDLGS
+693 
-703 AVRSLVINSDITFA
+703 
-717 GALLTATGGISKSG
+717 
-731 SGTLTIASAGSYSGG
+731 
-746 VTIGAGRVRV
+746 
-756 GNNAALGTG
+756 
-765 TLVLNDTA
+765 VLNDTA
-773 AISSN
+773 IISSN
-778 NFTGAGVGDFQLAN
+778 AFTGAGVGDFQLSN
-792 AVTLGG
+792 PVTVGG
-798 NVTLGHAVDN
+798 NVTLGHAIDN
-808 GVLTFAGTVGLGT
+808 GVLTFAGAIGLGT

-828 VNSEV
+828 VNSDV
-833 AITGVISSGAGAN
+833 AFTGLISSGASAN

-852 GLLTLSNNNTFTGA
+852 GQLTLSNNNTFTGA

-887 LTLAGGGLQLA
+887 LTLAGGSLQLA
-898 NDSAVSFNRN
+898 NDSAVNFGRN
-908 TTVSAN
+908 TAVSAG
-914 SSLVADRISDGAGV
+914 SSIVADRISDGAGV

-933 TLSIGAFALNS
+933 TLSLGAFTLNS

-970 TTDNSLIY
+970 VTDNSLIY

-1002 SLTIV
+1002 NLTIT
-1007 GGDATATSGTL
+1007 GGDTTATSGTL

-1038 TGALSITGGSIVVAA
+1038 TGAMTITGGSVVVAA
-1053 GSSFSGSKNLTFN
+1053 GSSFSGSKNLIFG
-1066 GTGLFQF
+1066 GTGVFQF
-1073 NAASTAVTQNFGSVS
+1073 NAASAATTQNFGNLS
-1088 FASGGGV
+1088 FTVGSGV
-1095 VQSAYTSA
+1095 VQSVYTTG
-1103 GNAALNFSALGSRTN
+1103 GNAALNFSAIGSRAN
-1118 GADALF
+1118 GADPLF
-1124 VVKGGVNGS
+1124 VVKGGANGT

-1141 APWTAGT
+1141 APWTAGS
-1148 LKADYFFGTAY
+1148 LKADYFFSTAY
-1159 PTTTVAPADFAVYDA
+1159 PTTTVAPADFAIYDS

-1180 INWASDTT
+1180 IVWASDTA
-1188 LGATVAASA
+1188 LGATVGASSA
-1197 SLTTTKANWINAT
+1197 LTTTKANWINAT
-1210 SGTTGTVTHGS
+1210 SGTSGTVTQGS

-1231 ANATLI
+1231 GSATLI
-1237 ANGVVTTP
+1237 ANGLVNTP

-1271 LVRVDAPNDTLT
+1271 IVRVDAPSDTLY

-1303 LVVSGSNAFSGNIFI
+1303 LVLSGSNGFSGNIFI

-1328 AYNGADPATGPLGA
+1328 AYNGADPATGPLGG
-1342 SGTARQIVLNGGKFQ
+1342 SGTARQIVLNGGMFQ
-1357 LSSGIFNPNLNTK
+1357 LVSGIFNPNAGTK
-1370 QFTVGTGGGALDLGA
+1370 KFTIGTGGGTIDLSGFA
-1385 SAVIKLDDVGQLSG
+1385 WIKLDDADQLSG
-1399 GGNLSITGASTS
+1399 AGNLRVTS
-1411 LVTFSNTNAGFTGN
+1411 SGFGEFTLSNTNANFTGN
-1425 VAFTAGTLALGGVNP
+1425 VAFTSGTLTLGGLNP
-1440 LGTSSSQTLV
+1440 LGASAAQTLV
-1450 MTTNATALDVQGT
+1450 MTTNASALDVQGT
-1463 IPNTVWIAGTGISGG
+1463 IPNTIWIAGTGISSG

-1487 GTLSGPLFLDASVT
+1487 GTLSGPIFLDSSVT
-1501 FNLANPVTVS
+1501 FNLSNPVTVS
-1511 GSLKQV
+1511 GAVKQV
-1517 GGIAGLTKDGSSIL
+1517 GGIAGLTKEGPSIL

-1541 GLTITNGAVNLAN
+1541 GLTINNGAVNLGN
-1554 TAAAGPGSDA
+1554 TAAAGPGSDV
-1564 ITLSSDAIGTA
+1564 ITLSSTAIGTA
-1575 LQFSGDITVYNP
+1575 LQLSGGIKVYNA
-1587 VTTGTTNNQ
+1587 VTTGSSNNQ
-1596 LFGGLNFGG
+1596 LFGGLDFGG
-1605 ILENVSGNN
+1605 IIQNVSGDN
-1614 TYVGTIGMAVDT
+1614 TYVGAIGMAVDT
-1626 VIGSSAGNLTITG
+1626 AIGSSADNLTITG
-1639 GIQENTKESQL
+1639 GIQENTTERQL

-1655 GNITLAGTKLT
+1655 GNITLAGTKIT
-1666 ASGGSTNNK
+1666 ASGGSTNNQY
-1675 FYSIQKYGTGSLI
+1675 YSIQKYGTGSLI
-1688 ITNAQDVALDTN
+1688 ITNAQDVLINTG
-1700 VNGGAFILRQG
+1700 VTGGAFILRQG

-1717 DATWRTPL
+1717 DSTWRTPL
-1725 YLDQGST
+1725 FLDQGST
-1732 LLIDHASGDRSTFG
+1732 LLIDHATGDRSTFG

-1809 ATRLKFTGAITNNVA
+1809 ATRLRFTGAITNNVA

-1842 LGASLGDAVMWWNGI
+1842 LGASLGDAILWWNGI

-1916 GTRFTHEY
+1916 GTRFTNEY
-1924 ENDDVVTANNNLHL
+1924 DADNAVTANNNLHL
-1938 ISQVAVSST
+1938 TAQVSVPAT

-1984 ALFTGGVLNQTSNF
+1984 SLFTGGVLNQTSNF

-2025 ISAVKASAGMLSLKP
+2025 ISAVKASAGTLALKP
-2040 PFAAVNGLGT
+2040 PLAAVNGLTT

-2091 GKVQQTFALFSDSS
+2091 GKVQQTFSLFSDSA

-2112 ITSTAGGALVVN
+2112 ITSTAGGVLVVN
-2124 QDNNAR
+2124 QDNNTR

-2193 NGGSASSNATS
+2193 NGGSASSNTAS
-2204 TKYVA
+2204 TKYVG
-2209 DRLRDAA
+2209 DRLRDGAA
-2216 AVGFR
+2216 IGFR

-2240 AVTLYSGFNVINVN
+2240 AVTLNSGFNVINVN

-2269 SLARSAGSAATFIVQ
+2269 SLSRPAGSAATFILQ
-2284 SNATLGGTGVGD
+2284 SNATLGGSGVGD

-2340 GTAYTSTSLPIGSFP
+2340 GTAYTTTNLPSGSFP

-2370 TTIINALSLAGTSQS
+2370 TTIINALSLAGASQS
-2385 LNFTNATDVLN
+2385 LNFTNATDILN

-2409 SLGASVDSGR
+2409 SLGGSVDSGR

-2440 TMTLNARVIDNGVGA
+2440 TMTLNARVIDNGAGA

-2472 PNTQA
+2472 PNTLA

-2492 LASTTGSVIPA
+2492 LASTTGTVIPA

-2512 LNGATVNMGSTSN
+2512 LNGATVNMGSQSN
-2525 TVSGQIA
+2525 TVAGQIA

-2542 ANLNLFGDNTLE
+2542 SNLNLFGNNTLE
-2554 GLVFNNY
+2554 GVVFNNY

-2584 VLTLGAG
+2584 VLTVGAS

-2597 QNVGTVSTVEGR
+2597 QNVGTVATIEGR
-2609 VDFGA
+2609 VDFAYAGA
-2614 SAGSV
+2614 SAAGTV
-2619 TVDAISA
+2619 TVDPISA
-2626 AGLADVSP
+2626 AGVTDVSP

-2644 VGSAGGITKNGAGVL
+2644 VGSGLGITKNGAGVL

-2766 TLTLTSAQTA
+2766 TLTLTSAQTTA
-2776 NGTYGTFSVLGGTLS
+2776 GTYGTFSVLGGTLS
-2791 YAGANGQA
+2791 YANAGQA
-2799 FRANALAASNFVVSN
+2799 FVATTAAASNFVVSN

-2819 LDNSSA
+2819 LDNSSTS
-2825 NLADRLG
+2825 LADRLG
-2832 LADAGF
+2832 LANAGF

-2850 NAGADSLENIKLL
+2850 NAGANSVESVKLL
-2863 KVQSGGGRL
+2863 KVQSGGGRI
-2872 ELAAVGGRSVT
+2872 ELAPVSGGAVT

-2893 NSGSLVITGI
+2893 NSGTLVITGI
-2903 DGQDPVPG
+2903 DGQDPVSG

-2917 VNVPYQ
+2917 VSVPYQ
-2923 GSPGYGAN
+2923 GTPGFGAN
-2931 GNTNMR
+2931 GSTNMK
-2937 VRGDILADASLAGYG
+2937 VRGDILADASLTGYG
-2952 TGFLVQDSVTY
+2952 TGFLVKDSDTY
-2963 NYRALNST
+2963 NFRALNST
-2971 TELNS
+2971 TELNA

-2991 AQTYAGDLQM
+2991 ALTYAGDLQM
-3001 NTLTSAG
+3001 NTLTSSG
-3008 VASLTSSLDATTF
+3008 TASLTSSLDATTF
-3021 GAYGPGGRLLTIG
+3021 GAYGPGGRLLTLG

-3039 GVLVRANSVTTLNAG
+3039 GVLVRASSVTTLNAG

-3087 KADDGVLNLNRR
+3087 KAADGILNLNRR
-3099 AYMAPLNLIGGYTAF
+3099 AYMAPLNLTGGYTAL
-3114 ESDIVTVN
+3114 ESDVVTVN

-3153 QITSGEGVLTAGS
+3153 QITSGEGVVTAGS

-3244 SSVTA
+3244 SSGTA

-3263 LGGNLAFTRSG
+3263 IGGNLAFTRSG
-3274 NNTTLL
+3274 NSTTLL
-3280 TNANTYTGATTVR
+3280 TNANTYTGETIVR
-3293 GGTLQLRDAGT
+3293 GGTLHLRDAGT
-3304 LASTAGLSVY
+3304 LASTAGLKVY
-3314 YGSVNWDNYG
+3314 YGAVNWDNYG
-3324 LNPVGVPTPTRI
+3324 LNPVGVPTPTRL
-3336 QPNNPVTL
+3336 QATNAVTL
-3344 QGGAFILTGGGG
+3344 QGGSFILTGGGG
-3356 TDTAVTFNSVTAAG
+3356 TDTAVTLNSLTAAG

-3380 VNEGSSVK
+3380 INEGSSIK
-3388 LTVGNLVR
+3388 LTIGNLVR
-3396 NSANHATFNL
+3396 NATNRATFNL

-3418 TLGSQGLSNTSNL
+3418 TLGSQGLTNTSNL

-3489 SAGTVATGNYNDGSN
+3489 SAGTVSTGNYNDGSN
-3504 RTMTTGVKAMNSL
+3504 RTMSTGVKAMNSL

-3525 TITPVNGTSYTFG
+3525 TITPVSGTSYTFG

-3547 SIIFDA
+3547 SIVFEA
-3553 VDSSNT
+3553 VDGTNT
-3559 ISGTGSELFVYINQ
+3559 LSGTGSELFVYINQ
-3573 NTTTLRP
+3573 NTTTLKP
-3580 IMTGSASLVSF
+3580 IISGSASLVTF

-3601 FGHNT
+3601 YGNNT

-3620 NARGQVSQGSG
+3620 NARSKIAVGNATITPGST
-3631 TIAAASNT
+3631 TIAVASA
-3639 ITLSNTS
+3639 S
-3646 GFTAGMTIYNA
+3646 FTVGQIISSPY
-3657 NFPGGTKIVTV
+3657 FPVGTKVVTIPHSAAIVV
-3668 NANTSLVMDNVSTN
+3668 DYPSTAS
-3682 TSTQTGQ
+3682 STLTGQ
-3689 TVSSFDAW
+3689 TVNSFDGW
-3697 YAIPAAGGL
+3697 YAIPSAGGL
-3706 TISNATVN
+3706 TISNANVN
-3714 MSATAFQQIAPTTAI
+3714 MSAGVFQQIDPATAI

-3736 LTLANYAIGT
+3736 LTLANYSLGNAT
-3746 PASTNVITQTFA
+3746 ATVPITQSFA
-3758 SVTFVNEGGANTP
+3758 SVTFVNEGGANAP
-3771 TFNLGNPSVASG
+3771 TFNLGNPSSVSG
-3783 TNQALSITQLTS
+3783 TSQPLSITQLTS

-3815 NANNTELRFSAVS
+3815 NAGNTELRFSAVS
-3828 PVITVNGGLAETG
+3828 PVITVNSGLAETG

-3852 TMTSLTKT
+3852 TMTSLAKAGT
-3860 GAGLLALTGQN
+3860 GLLALTGQN
-3871 NFTSNFLLNAGGLML
+3871 TFTSNFLLNAGGLML
-3886 GADSQPAVGGSAA
+3886 GADSQAAGANPA

-3906 MLIINGGYLL
+3906 TLIINGGYLL

-3924 NNAVTVN
+3924 NNAITVN

-3942 TNLRLSGDVAL
+3942 TNLRLSGDVDL

-3970 FAGNLV
+3970 LAGNLT
-3976 STLTAGSGIAFTKAG
+3976 STLLTVGGTAFTKAG
-3991 PGTLKLTGAANDFNG
+3991 PGTLKLSGADNDFNG
-4006 NKVAVTGGLLVL
+4006 KKVAVTGGILVL
-4018 GVSTAIPSTSSVVVS
+4018 GVSTAIPATSSVAVS
-4033 AGAGLDLFNLDLIIP
+4033 AGAGLDLANLDLIIP
-4048 QLTGAGFV
+4048 QITGGGFV
-4056 TNSKNLTSTLTVGD
+4056 TNSKNLTSGLTVGD
-4070 ANNFTF
+4070 AGDFTF

-4140 NFVSDLGIFQVNR
+4140 NAVSDLGIFQINR
-4153 ADNVTLR
+4153 ADNVTLS
-4160 NDLAGNGKIYQ
+4160 NDLAGNGMIYKL
-4171 VGTGVTT
+4171 GAGVAT
-4178 LTGDGTALQLGSLL
+4178 LTGDGTALQFGSLL
-4192 HVYAGGVN
+4192 HVFAGGVN

-4208 GSLGGASVTVDTGT
+4208 GSLGGASVTVESGT
-4222 FLALN
+4222 FLDLN
-4227 HSSALP
+4227 HSSASP
-4233 FSFANA
+4233 FVFTNA
-4239 VDGAGELRHIGG
+4239 VAGAGELRHSGG
-4251 STTTLG
+4251 STTTLT
-4257 VANTYTGKTRIN
+4257 VANAYTGKTRIN
-4269 AGTLIAGAD
+4269 AGTLIAAAD
-4278 GALATTSE
+4278 GALAATNE

-4294 LKTEINNGIGFRDG
+4294 LKAAISNGIGFRDG

-4322 TALVDGNGFNSTI
+4322 TALVDGDTYNSTI
-4335 GLLTLNGGTV
+4335 GLLTLNGGTISGV
-4345 AGASTGDTLLG
+4345 GTGYTDIG

-4368 NATISAIDVN
+4368 NATISAVDVN
-4378 TDGANRDFTVNSGV
+4378 TDGANRDFTVSNGV
-4392 LLSMSGN
+4392 TLSMSGN
-4399 FADTD
+4399 FADTN
-4404 KLTTG
+4404 KAPTG
-4409 YVKKGT
+4409 YAKKGT
-4415 GTMVLSGTNINSGTI
+4415 GTMVLSGTNISSGTI

-4442 GATGTLGSYYDVIA
+4442 GATGTLGSFYDA
-4456 GQTFWASVVNNSA
+4456 LATQTFWAPVANNSA
-4469 LVVNRSG
+4469 LVINRTG
-4476 TYDLGNVISGAGSLT
+4476 TYDLGNVISGAGTLT
-4491 NTGSGTVMLTGNS
+4491 NSGAGTVMLTGNS

-4522 QGASGVLGGN
+4522 LSATGVLGGASGV
-4532 AGVYGAI
+4532 YGSI
-4539 VDNAALV
+4539 VNDAALV

-4556 NAISGTGT
+4556 NAISGSGT
-4564 VTVDSGSGTVVVTGN
+4564 VTNSGSGTVVVTGN
-4579 NTYTGT
+4579 NTYTGV
-4585 TTLATGS
+4585 TTLAAGS
-4592 TRITSL
+4592 TRVTSL

-4610 SAPSKLLFTG
+4610 SVPSKLLFTG

-4641 GASLKAIQ
+4641 GASLNAIQ
-4649 SGSALVFGGGVAL
+4649 SGSAVVFGNGVAL
-4662 DFDNATPATSA
+4662 DFDNTTPATSA

-4696 ESAGQAFSSLIKN
+4696 ESAGLAFSSLTKN
-4709 QVGVWIVGGS
+4709 QVGVWVVGGS
-4719 GLLNDAATVNVN
+4719 GLLNTTAPVNVN
-4731 AGILGFASGAF
+4731 AGILGFASG
-4742 GGVAGTGDVTIAN
+4742 
-4755 GATLRWESGN
+4755 R
-4765 TGDISGRI
+4765 
-4773 HVPNAAVATLDFADT
+4773 
-4788 GATPTT
+4788 
-4794 FGTSMVLGTGAS
+4794 
-4806 VVKAG
+4806 
-4811 AGTVVFA
+4811 
-4818 AANGFTAPVTVSGGK
+4818 
-4833 LVVTHASALGT
+4833 
-4844 AAVTVQNTA
+4844 
-4853 NLQVNASTTN
+4853 
-4863 NVTVEAGGIAGGSG
+4863 
-4877 SVGSVTVNT
+4877 
-4886 TGAVA
+4886 
-4891 PGSGVGALNL
+4891 
-4901 TTLSLAN
+4901 
-4908 GSVVNWQV
+4908 
-4916 YSGNGTAGVG
+4916 
-4926 YDTFNLSGA
+4926 
-4935 LDLHNAYP
+4935 
-4943 TGRIRLNI
+4943 
-4951 ISVSGLGTDTPGN
+4951 
-4964 AGAFTKNQRGVF
+4964 
-4976 TFAVAQGGV
+4976 
-4985 TLNSGWPGTNISDY
+4985 
-4999 FEINVDQ
+4999 
-5006 FHYADGTASS
+5006 
-5016 AALWSLSY
+5016 
-5024 DGANTVT
+5024 
-5031 LTGVPEPSTYGLAIG
+5031 
-5046 ALGLALAAVRRR
+5046 
-5058 RKLKPKAE
+5058 

>member
-1 MRKLNRTPFYGL
+1 
-13 GDFRQALLLPRLFM
+13 M
-27 VPSKFVSPLR
+27 VPPKFVSPLR

-51 SPEARAANVFWDTN
+51 APEARAANIFWDAN
-65 GVTAGLGGAGI
+65 GAVANLGGAGS

-83 WYNAGVATTASGTNA
+83 WYNAGGATTASGTNA
-98 TTAYTF
+98 PTTYTF
-104 TSADKAYFAGTGA
+104 TGADKAYFAGTGA
-117 TVTLATNPSVGGL
+117 TVTLATNPALDGL
-130 VFRNSA
+130 VFRTSA
-136 FTLNAAAAQSIT
+136 FTLNAASAQTIT
-148 LGSSGIFLESTAG
+148 LGSAGIALESTAG

-175 AQTWTNAAAANALV
+175 SQTWTNGAAANALV

-197 ASLVLDGGT
+197 ASLVLEGGT

-214 ASTFTGPLTWSSG
+214 ANTFTGPLTWSAG

-232 KLANGGV
+232 KLANAGV
-239 ASTLGAASSDAANLT
+239 ASTIGAASGDAANLT
-254 LGTNTTLKWVGDGVV
+254 LGTNTTFKWVGDGVL

-301 TKAVRFTNPGV
+301 TKAVRFTNTGA

-337 PNLFAPVIPDNGDT
+337 PNLFAPVISDNGDT
-351 LSFINNTG
+351 YNFISNTG

-378 PVQILNGTLIV
+378 PVQILNGTLTI
-389 TNVQPGLTPSG
+389 TNIQNGLTGSG
-400 LGASDAGN
+400 LGASDSGN
-408 FGNNLLI
+408 AGNNLLI

-447 TIDASGAAGTPLQFK
+447 TIDASGAAGTPLLFK
-462 AYAPLTL
+462 AFASLSL

-474 RTLTLTGSNT
+474 RTLTLTGTNT

-491 VIPDYSGSAQTSVV
+491 IIPDYSGSAQTSVV
-505 KNGSGTWLLKG
+505 KNGTGTWLLKG

-523 TTVNAGILRMAE
+523 TTVNAGTLRMAE

-559 QTTSGGNNYFT
+559 ETTQGGNKYYT

-581 ALTGGSIDV
+581 ALAGGSIDV

-635 GTVQVGHNY
+635 GVVQVGHKF

-650 AQVLVLSG
+650 SQILVLSG

-693 TFTGTVDLGS
+693 TFAGTVDLGS
-703 AVRSLVINSDITFA
+703 SVRALVINSDITFA

-731 SGTLTIASAGSYSGG
+731 AGTLTLASAGSYSGG

-756 GNNAALGTG
+756 GNNAALGSG
-765 TLVLNDTA
+765 ALVLNDTA
-773 AISSN
+773 VISSN
-778 NFTGAGVGDFQLAN
+778 NFTGAGVGDYQLAN
-792 AVTLGG
+792 PVTLGG

-808 GVLTFAGTVGLGT
+808 GILTFAGAIGLGT
-821 SVTRVVT
+821 SVTRIVT
-828 VNSEV
+828 VNSDI
-833 AITGVISSGAGAN
+833 AFTGLLSSGASAN

-852 GLLTLSNNNTFTGA
+852 GQLTLSNNNTFTGA

-882 LGGGT
+882 LGLGT
-887 LTLAGGGLQLA
+887 LNLAGGSLQLA

-908 TTVSAN
+908 TTVSA
-914 SSLVADRISDGAGV
+914 SSSIVADRISDGAGV

-933 TLSIGAFALNS
+933 TLSLGAFTLNS
-944 SVGNYVISGST
+944 SVGNYVISGAS

-970 TTDNSLIY
+970 STNNSLIY

-991 TSQALTVGGTG
+991 TSQALTVSGTG
-1002 SLTIV
+1002 NLTIT

-1038 TGALSITGGSIVVAA
+1038 TGAISITGGSIVVAA
-1053 GSSFSGSKNLTFN
+1053 GSSFSGNKNLSFG
-1066 GTGLFQF
+1066 GTGVFQF
-1073 NAASTAVTQNFGSVS
+1073 NAASTATTQNFGSLG
-1088 FASGGGV
+1088 FTAGGGV
-1095 VQSAYTSA
+1095 VQSTYTSG

-1124 VVKGGVNGS
+1124 VVQGGANGT

-1148 LKADYFFGTAY
+1148 LKADYFFSTAY
-1159 PTTTVAPADFAVYDA
+1159 PTTTVAPADFAIYDA
-1174 GLFVRG
+1174 GLFLRAV
-1180 INWASDTT
+1180 NWGSDTT
-1188 LGATVAASA
+1188 LAATVAASSA
-1197 SLTTTKANWINAT
+1197 LTTTKANWINAT
-1210 SGTTGTVTHGS
+1210 SGTTGTVTQGS
-1221 AITINGLKLT
+1221 GVTINGLKLT
-1231 ANATLI
+1231 GSATLI
-1237 ANGVVTTP
+1237 ANGLVNTP

-1271 LVRVDAPNDTLT
+1271 LVRVDAPSDTLY
-1283 ITAPITSATTGG
+1283 ISAPITSATTGG

-1303 LVVSGSNAFSGNIFI
+1303 LVVSGSNGFSGNIFI

-1342 SGTARQIVLNGGKFQ
+1342 AGTARQIVLNGGKFQ

-1370 QFTVGTGGGALDLGA
+1370 QFTIGTGGGALDLGA

-1399 GGNLSITGASTS
+1399 GGNLRITGASTS
-1411 LVTFSNTNAGFTGN
+1411 SVTFANTNAGFTGN

-1440 LGTSSSQTLV
+1440 LGTSAAQTLV

-1463 IPNTVWIAGTGISGG
+1463 VPNTIWIAGTGISSG

-1487 GTLSGPLFLDASVT
+1487 GTLSGPIFLDSSVT
-1501 FNLANPVTVS
+1501 FNLSNPVTVS
-1511 GSLKQV
+1511 GAVKQV
-1517 GGIAGLTKDGSSIL
+1517 GGIAGLTKEGPSIL

-1541 GLTITNGAVNLAN
+1541 GLTINNGAVNLGN
-1554 TAAAGPGSDA
+1554 TAAAGPGSDV
-1564 ITLSSDAIGTA
+1564 ITLSSTAIGTA
-1575 LQFSGDITVYNP
+1575 LQLSGGIKVYNA
-1587 VTTGTTNNQ
+1587 VTTGSSNNQ

-1605 ILENVSGNN
+1605 IIENVSGDN
-1614 TYVGTIGMAVDT
+1614 TYVGAIGMAVDT
-1626 VIGSSAGNLTITG
+1626 AIGSSAGNLTITG
-1639 GIQENTKESQL
+1639 GIQENTTERQL

-1655 GNITLAGTKLT
+1655 GNITLAGTKIT
-1666 ASGGSTNNK
+1666 ASGGSTNNQY
-1675 FYSIQKYGTGSLI
+1675 YSIQKYGTGSLI
-1688 ITNAQDVALDTN
+1688 ITNAQDVLINTGIT
-1700 VNGGAFILRQG
+1700 GGAFILRQG

-1725 YLDQGST
+1725 FLDQGST
-1732 LLIDHASGDRSTFG
+1732 LLIDHATGERSTFG
-1746 RLSTAYIDVNGAFQ
+1746 RLSTAYIDGNGVFQ

-1770 GGNLTIVGA
+1770 GGNLTIVGG

-1800 ITLKAVNTN
+1800 ITLRAVNTN

-1842 LGASLGDAVMWWNGI
+1842 LGASLGDAILWWNGI

-1863 GGGNDAKNKGIMS
+1863 GGGNNTKNKGIMS

-1904 NQQVYDNGSFAA
+1904 NQQVYDNGAFAA
-1916 GTRFTHEY
+1916 GTRFTDEY
-1924 ENDDVVTANNNLHL
+1924 DADNAVTANNNLHL
-1938 ISQVAVSST
+1938 TSQVSVPST

-1960 LTLAAGARLS
+1960 LTLAAGVRLS

-2013 PLNGGNGITNGN
+2013 PLNGGNGIANGN

-2040 PFAAVNGLGT
+2040 PFAAINGLTT

-2091 GKVQQTFALFSDSS
+2091 GKVQHTFSLFSDSS
-2105 VPNVNGV
+2105 VPNVNGI
-2112 ITSTAGGALVVN
+2112 ITSTAGGALVMN
-2124 QDNNAR
+2124 QDNSAR

-2140 TFVRSGQNTFTLN
+2140 SFVRSGQNTFTLN

-2193 NGGSASSNATS
+2193 NGGSASSNTAS

-2209 DRLRDAA
+2209 DRLRDGA

-2254 NGANGAVYSE
+2254 NGANGSVYSE

-2269 SLARSAGSAATFIVQ
+2269 SLARSAGSAATFILQ

-2296 VRAKATTFEGGAGLT
+2296 VRAKATTFEGGTGLT

-2340 GTAYTSTSLPIGSFP
+2340 STGYTTTNLPSGSAP
-2355 ASNVRLTAGATVAAG
+2355 TSNVRLTGGATVAAG
-2370 TTIINALSLAGTSQS
+2370 TTIINALSLAGVSQS
-2385 LNFTNATDVLN
+2385 LNFTNAADILN

-2409 SLGASVDSGR
+2409 SIGASVDSGR

-2432 LYLFNRAN
+2432 LYLFNRVN

-2465 AGGAFNL
+2465 AGGAYNL
-2472 PNTQA
+2472 PNTSA

-2492 LASTTGSVIPA
+2492 LASTTGTVIPA

-2525 TVSGQIA
+2525 TVAGQIA

-2542 ANLNLFGDNTLE
+2542 SNLNLFGNNTLE

-2584 VLTLGAG
+2584 VLTIGAS
-2591 GIVATS
+2591 GIVAAS

-2619 TVDAISA
+2619 TVDPIAG
-2626 AGLADVSP
+2626 AGLADISP

-2644 VGSAGGITKNGAGVL
+2644 VGSAGGITKSGNGVL

-2692 TVAAGARYDLANF
+2692 TVAGGARYDLANF

-2738 NNASTTFSGRF
+2738 NNASTSFSGRF

-2756 IFNVAKVGSG
+2756 IFNLAKVGSG

-2776 NGTYGTFSVLGGTLS
+2776 DGTYGTFSVLGGTLS
-2791 YAGANGQA
+2791 YANAGQA
-2799 FRANALAASNFVVSN
+2799 FVANARAASNFVVSN

-2819 LDNSSA
+2819 LDNASA

-2850 NAGADSLENIKLL
+2850 NAGADSVESVKLL
-2863 KVQSGGGRL
+2863 KVQSGGGRI
-2872 ELAAVGGRSVT
+2872 ELAPVSGRSVT

-2917 VNVPYQ
+2917 LTVPYQ

-2931 GNTNMR
+2931 GATDMK
-2937 VRGDILADASLAGYG
+2937 VRGDILVDASLTGYG
-2952 TGFLVQDSVTY
+2952 TGFLVQDSDTY
-2963 NYRALNST
+2963 NFRALNST

-2991 AQTYAGDLQM
+2991 ALTYAGDLQM
-3001 NTLTSAG
+3001 NTLTSSG
-3008 VASLTSSLDATTF
+3008 TASLTSSLDATTF

-3039 GVLVRANSVTTLNAG
+3039 GVLVRASSVTTLNAG

-3072 NLNASYGVGG
+3072 NLNAAYGVGG

-3087 KADDGVLNLNRR
+3087 KADDGILNLNRR
-3099 AYMAPLNLIGGYTAF
+3099 AYMAPLNLTGGYTAL
-3114 ESDIVTVN
+3114 ESDVVTVN

-3135 AGIPVN
+3135 AGIPAN

-3153 QITSGEGVLTAGS
+3153 QITSGEGVVTAGS
-3166 PTTVITATPAIHV
+3166 PATVITATPAIHV

-3194 AVAGLAG
+3194 AAAGLAG

-3274 NNTTLL
+3274 NSTTLL
-3280 TNANTYTGATTVR
+3280 TNANTYTGETIVR
-3293 GGTLQLRDAGT
+3293 GGTLHLRDAGT
-3304 LASTAGLSVY
+3304 LASTAGLKVY
-3314 YGSVNWDNYG
+3314 YGAVNWDNYG
-3324 LNPVGVPTPTRI
+3324 LNPVGVPTPTRL
-3336 QPNNPVTL
+3336 QATNAVTL

-3356 TDTAVTFNSVTAAG
+3356 TDTAVTLNSVTAAG

-3380 VNEGSSVK
+3380 INEGSSIK
-3388 LTVGNLVR
+3388 LTIGNLVR
-3396 NSANHATFNL
+3396 NATNHATFNL

-3418 TLGSQGLSNTSNL
+3418 TLGSQGLTNTSNL
-3431 FFTQVGGVAFNSG
+3431 FFTQVGGVTFNSG

-3462 ATYTDTFGVVAL
+3462 ATYNDTFGVVAL
-3474 GNGWGYGTSFTGSDI
+3474 GNGWGYSTSFTGSDI
-3489 SAGTVATGNYNDGSN
+3489 SAGTVSTGNYREDSN

-3547 SIIFDA
+3547 SIVFEA
-3553 VDSSNT
+3553 VDATNT
-3559 ISGTGSELFVYINQ
+3559 LSGTGSELFVYINQ
-3573 NTTTLRP
+3573 NTTTLKP
-3580 IMTGSASLVSF
+3580 IISGSASLVSF

-3601 FGHNT
+3601 FGNNT

-3620 NARGQVSQGSG
+3620 NARAKGSVGGLTINPTTSVISTANTTGFVAGMVIVNGNFPVGTKVLSVSSG
-3631 TIAAASNT
+3631 VS
-3639 ITLSNTS
+3639 ITLD
-3646 GFTAGMTIYNA
+3646 TA
-3657 NFPGGTKIVTV
+3657 
-3668 NANTSLVMDNVSTN
+3668 STN
-3682 TSTQTGQ
+3682 GSASTGQ
-3689 TVSSFDAW
+3689 TVSTFEGW
-3697 YAIPAAGGL
+3697 YAIPATGGL

-3714 MSATAFQQIAPTTAI
+3714 MSAGVIQQIDPATAI

-3736 LTLANYAIGT
+3736 LTLANYSLGNAVAT
-3746 PASTNVITQTFA
+3746 VPITQTFA
-3758 SVTFVNEGGANTP
+3758 SLTFVNEGGANAP
-3771 TFNLGNPSVASG
+3771 TFNLGNPSSVSG
-3783 TNQALSITQLTS
+3783 TNQPLSITQLTS
-3795 ATPLTAT
+3795 ANPLTAT

-3815 NANNTELRFSAVS
+3815 NAGNTELRFSAVS
-3828 PVITVNGGLAETG
+3828 PVITVNSGLAETG
-3841 LVISAVIGQSA
+3841 LVISAVIGQSG
-3852 TMTSLTKT
+3852 TMTSLTKA
-3860 GAGLLALTGQN
+3860 GNGLLALTGQN

-3886 GADSQPAVGGSAA
+3886 GADSLPAVGGAAA

-3906 MLIINGGYLL
+3906 TLIINGGYLL

-3924 NNAVTVN
+3924 TNAITVN

-3942 TNLRLSGDVAL
+3942 TNLRLSGDVDL
-3953 GAVGRTVT
+3953 GAFSRTVT
-3961 VTSPAVTAE
+3961 VTSPAVIAE
-3970 FAGNLV
+3970 LAGNLT
-3976 STLTAGSGIAFTKAG
+3976 STLATVGGTAFTKAG
-3991 PGTLKLTGAANDFNG
+3991 PGTLKLSGADNNFNSK
-4006 NKVAVTGGLLVL
+4006 KVAITGGLLVL
-4018 GVSTAIPSTSSVVVS
+4018 GVSTAIPSTSSVAVS
-4033 AGAGLDLFNLDLIIP
+4033 AGAGLDLANLDLIIP
-4048 QLTGAGFV
+4048 QITGAGFV
-4056 TNSKNLTSTLTVGD
+4056 TNSKNLMSGLTVGD
-4070 ANNFTF
+4070 TGDFTF

-4090 GSQLQLTKE
+4090 GSQLQLTKD

-4134 TITITK
+4134 TITIT
-4140 NFVSDLGIFQVNR
+4140 NNAVSTLGIFQINR
-4153 ADNVTLR
+4153 ADNVTLS
-4160 NDLAGNGKIYQ
+4160 NELAGNGKIFKL
-4171 VGTGVTT
+4171 GAGVAT

-4192 HVYAGGVN
+4192 HVFAGGVN

-4208 GSLGGASVTVDTGT
+4208 GSLGGATVTVDSGT
-4222 FLALN
+4222 FLDLN
-4227 HSSALP
+4227 HSSALAFN
-4233 FSFANA
+4233 FSNT
-4239 VDGAGELRHIGG
+4239 VDGAGELRHSGG

-4278 GALATTSE
+4278 GALASTNE

-4294 LKTEINNGIGFRDG
+4294 LKAAINNGIGFRDG

-4322 TALVDGNGFNSTI
+4322 TALVDGFGFNSTI

-4368 NATISAIDVN
+4368 DATISAIDVN
-4378 TDGANRDFTVNSGV
+4378 TDGANRDFTVNSAV
-4392 LLSMSGN
+4392 ILTMSGS

-4404 KLTTG
+4404 KLATG
-4409 YVKKGT
+4409 YAKKGA

-4430 TISAGTLQVGAG
+4430 TIAAGTLQVGAG
-4442 GATGTLGSYYDVIA
+4442 GATGTLGSYYDGIA
-4456 GQTFWASVVNNSA
+4456 LQTLWAPVVNNSA
-4469 LVVNRSG
+4469 LVINRTGS
-4476 TYDLGNVISGAGSLT
+4476 YDLGNVIYGAGTLTNSGA
-4491 NTGSGTVMLTGNS
+4491 GTVMLTGNS
-4504 VSFSGTTTISAGT
+4504 VDFSGTTTVSAGT

-4522 QGASGVLGGN
+4522 QGVNGVLGGTS
-4532 AGVYGAI
+4532 GVYGAI
-4539 VDNAALV
+4539 VNNAALV
-4546 LKRTGTLTLG
+4546 TNRAGTLTLG
-4556 NAISGTGT
+4556 NAISGTGSFT
-4564 VTVDSGSGTVVVTGN
+4564 NVGLGRVILTGN

-4585 TTLATGS
+4585 TTLAAGF

-4598 ASAGGVGALGAG
+4598 ASAGGLGSLGAG

-4620 GTLEYN
+4620 GTLEYD
-4626 GAGETSQRGLKVADG
+4626 GAGEISQRGLKVADG
-4641 GASLKAIQ
+4641 GASIRR
-4649 SGSALVFGGGVAL
+4649 GPVGGALVFNSGVAL
-4662 DFDNATPATSA
+4662 DFDNTAPATTS
-4673 SRPLTLGGTSTAAN
+4673 SRPLTLWGAGTDAN
-4687 TFAPAAFES
+4687 TFAPAALES
-4696 ESAGQAFSSLIKN
+4696 EAAGYAFSSLTKN
-4709 QVGVWIVGGS
+4709 LTGVWIVGGS
-4719 GLLNDAATVNVN
+4719 GLLNANAPVNVN
-4731 AGILGFASGAF
+4731 AGLLGFTSGAF
-4742 GGVAGTGDVTIAN
+4742 GGGAGTGDVTIAG

-4765 TGDISGRI
+4765 INDLSGRI
-4773 HVPNAAVATLDFADT
+4773 HVPNSATATLDFADT

-4794 FGTSMVLGTGAS
+4794 FASSMVLGTGAS

-4818 AANGFTAPVTVSGGK
+4818 AANSFTTPVTVTGGK

-4844 AAVTVQNTA
+4844 AAVTVQSTA
-4853 NLQVNASTTN
+4853 NLQVNAITTN
-4863 NVTVEAGGIAGGSG
+4863 NVTVEAGGTAGGSG
-4877 SVGSVTVNT
+4877 SVGLVTVNN
-4886 TGAVA
+4886 TGVVS
-4891 PGSGVGALNL
+4891 PGSGVGALSL
-4901 TTLSLAN
+4901 STLSLAS
-4908 GSVVNWQV
+4908 GSVINWQV
-4916 YSGNGTAGVG
+4916 YDGIGTAGVG

-4935 LDLHNAYP
+4935 LDVHNAYP
-4943 TGRIRLNI
+4943 IGGRIRLNV
-4951 ISVSGLGTDTPGN
+4951 ISVSGLGTDTQGN
-4964 AGAFTKNQRGVF
+4964 AGAYNKNMRGVF

-5006 FHYADGTASS
+5006 FRYADGSASN
-5016 AALWSLSY
+5016 AALWSLSF